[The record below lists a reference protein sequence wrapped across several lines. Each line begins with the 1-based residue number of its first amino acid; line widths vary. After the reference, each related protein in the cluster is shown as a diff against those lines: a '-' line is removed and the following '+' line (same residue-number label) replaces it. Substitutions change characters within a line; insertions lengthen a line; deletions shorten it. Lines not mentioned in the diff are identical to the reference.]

1 MGERGRQVRLV
12 FFFVRC
18 FFVEAYF
25 SERCF
30 QRGGNACASILSF
43 FLGICASL
51 SLSLFFCVRRAHS
64 RALSFSF
71 ILSRSLDANSNFD
84 SIIEQAE
91 ASRQRGEGGTGTSGG
106 NATMTTQQTTVNNNY
121 VNGNAQSQQQLQQ
134 QRQMGSISQQQ
145 KNNNANLEEADAH
158 FLQFRVRDLE
168 RRDKDKDGM
177 LSLLRS
183 RLEQY
188 EKEIAKLQREVKD
201 AATGGGQSGRIVSA
215 QGQQQQSGM
224 AMATSYAN
232 TSAAHHVAAEEIRKM
247 RKEIENLKTSLGFK
261 EEELQEAQE
270 NQENARRRSRREK
283 QELMNEIYALKEQV
297 KKRENEVEEQKL
309 QKKKRNEDETGPESE
324 AKRRKQNVESGD
336 GVSVSDAIKRFNNND
351 NINQRQHSHSTAAN
365 AANFATNRQA
375 HQQHKHTDTTKMTES
390 LPPPPTTTTTMT
402 TTFKDV
408 SDWQPMLPKAPKG
421 LFDQASMAA
430 SALYH
435 NRGNINYTAD
445 IQGGT
450 SSKKFAFFLD
460 SFAKSDALVFLGF
473 HTKAVEKGVTL
484 ASLRRKNNSSNNS
497 SRHNKSKKIG
507 SGLRNIEE
515 GWEYHS
521 VAIGRALASVFLDDE
536 GDEKDDNE
544 YQDGTANSTG
554 YRNDSIN
561 EVFSNA
567 NFLITLLEALKSVA
581 AFDGDKELNPQRNE
595 YADDN
600 ARDELAASAARLLLV
615 LLKNDR
621 RCCRRVIEAR
631 RRNLLRNLSTLQPP
645 TRGGANEDDEED
657 DSEEEEDMMIT
668 DKVVAPAATT
678 VNARGNEKKK
688 VLRRRINGSEFDIAS
703 ACAGSFAGGSLVP
716 HPLSTT
722 GRVFVHTKVQ
732 VPADD
737 YISASVKGASKSK
750 KGDASSSAPLRSATA
765 VVDEKFDAVAIIVDC
780 LRRCVGARAWEATAP
795 LLGAL
800 TWLTS
805 FAASEFTNGRDL
817 IGSRVLPSS
826 ELVMTSVPSRRA
838 VPTTNG
844 KTGEEKAPQSGAISA
859 AKQTQGMALCWMNS
873 CLKAN
878 SPQDTRMACLSLIR
892 TLSTCKSFQDAL
904 NEYAVLSDVVSVL
917 RNEIPSTSTNIMD
930 IAMTQDQNVSY
941 MNYTCSRSRELVDL
955 SLRVLAAFAHL
966 DWKGW
971 PRVVR
976 KENVLA
982 AAANT
987 ALWEMAIQKTKTKTR
1002 KTSTYKAAPVSGI
1015 SARVLRYALI
1025 MIAHILSVT
1034 ETQESAM
1041 RMLAENANLSRMMAR
1056 CARGA
1061 GELGPTEVKI
1071 GAFVMKCVEKAART
1085 QYYYI
1090 KF

>member
-1 MGERGRQVRLV
+1 M
-12 FFFVRC
+12 C
-18 FFVEAYF
+18 
-25 SERCF
+25 
-30 QRGGNACASILSF
+30 
-43 FLGICASL
+43 
-51 SLSLFFCVRRAHS
+51 LSLFFCVCRTHS
-64 RALSFSF
+64 HTLSFSF

-84 SIIEQAE
+84 SIIEQAV

-121 VNGNAQSQQQLQQ
+121 VNNLSGNAQSQQQLQQ

-145 KNNNANLEEADAH
+145 EQQKQNNNANLEEADAH
-158 FLQFRVRDLE
+158 FLQSRVHELE

-188 EKEIAKLQREVKD
+188 EKENAKLQREVKD
-201 AATGGGQSGRIVSA
+201 AATGGGQSGRIGNA

-224 AMATSYAN
+224 AIATSYAN

-309 QKKKRNEDETGPESE
+309 QKKKRSEDEIGPESE

-375 HQQHKHTDTTKMTES
+375 HQQNKHTDTTKRTES
-390 LPPPPTTTTTMT
+390 LPPPTTTTIMT

-645 TRGGANEDDEED
+645 TRDGANEDDEED

-688 VLRRRINGSEFDIAS
+688 VLRRRINSSEFDIAS

-1002 KTSTYKAAPVSGI
+1002 KTSTYKAAPASGI

>member
-1 MGERGRQVRLV
+1 
-12 FFFVRC
+12 
-18 FFVEAYF
+18 
-25 SERCF
+25 
-30 QRGGNACASILSF
+30 
-43 FLGICASL
+43 
-51 SLSLFFCVRRAHS
+51 
-64 RALSFSF
+64 
-71 ILSRSLDANSNFD
+71 
-84 SIIEQAE
+84 
-91 ASRQRGEGGTGTSGG
+91 
-106 NATMTTQQTTVNNNY
+106 
-121 VNGNAQSQQQLQQ
+121 
-134 QRQMGSISQQQ
+134 
-145 KNNNANLEEADAH
+145 
-158 FLQFRVRDLE
+158 
-168 RRDKDKDGM
+168 
-177 LSLLRS
+177 
-183 RLEQY
+183 
-188 EKEIAKLQREVKD
+188 
-201 AATGGGQSGRIVSA
+201 
-215 QGQQQQSGM
+215 M
-224 AMATSYAN
+224 AIATSYAN

-309 QKKKRNEDETGPESE
+309 QKKKRSEDETGPESE
-324 AKRRKQNVESGD
+324 AKRRKQNVESGA

-351 NINQRQHSHSTAAN
+351 NINQRQHSLSTAAN
-365 AANFATNRQA
+365 ATNFATNRQA
-375 HQQHKHTDTTKMTES
+375 HQQNKNMDTTKRTES
-390 LPPPPTTTTTMT
+390 LPTTTTTIMT

-445 IQGGT
+445 IQGRT

-473 HTKAVEKGVTL
+473 HTKAVERGVTL
-484 ASLRRKNNSSNNS
+484 ASLRRKNNSSNSS

-600 ARDELAASAARLLLV
+600 ARDELAVSAARLLLV

-631 RRNLLRNLSTLQPP
+631 RRNLLRNLSTSQPP
-645 TRGGANEDDEED
+645 PRGGATEDDEAEDSVEED
-657 DSEEEEDMMIT
+657 DLMIT
-668 DKVVAPAATT
+668 DKATVAASITT
-678 VNARGNEKKK
+678 NVRGNEKRKI
-688 VLRRRINGSEFDIAS
+688 LRRRINGSEFDVAS
-703 ACAGSFAGGSLVP
+703 ACAGSFAGGSLLP

-722 GRVFVHTKVQ
+722 GRVFVHTKEQ
-732 VPADD
+732 VPTED
-737 YISASVKGASKSK
+737 YITAPSKGASKSK
-750 KGDASSSAPLRSATA
+750 KSDASSSAPSRSATA
-765 VVDEKFDAVAIIVDC
+765 VVDEKFDAVAIVVDC
-780 LRRCVGARAWEATAP
+780 LRRCVGARAWEATSP

-805 FAASEFTNGRDL
+805 FAASEFTNGRDVV
-817 IGSRVLPSS
+817 GSRVLPASD
-826 ELVMTSVPSRRA
+826 LVMTMVASRRA
-838 VPTTNG
+838 VPTTNL
-844 KTGEEKAPQSGAISA
+844 KTGEDEIPQSGVISA
-859 AKQTQGMALCWMNS
+859 PKQSQITTSCWLNY
-873 CLKAN
+873 CLKAS

-930 IAMTQDQNVSY
+930 IATTQDQNATY
-941 MNYTCSRSRELVDL
+941 INYTCSRSRELVDL

-987 ALWEMAIQKTKTKTR
+987 ALWEMAVQKAKIKTR
-1002 KTSTYKAAPVSGI
+1002 KTPSSKVAPVSGI
-1015 SARVLRYALI
+1015 NARVLRYALI
-1025 MIAHILSVT
+1025 MIAHILSIT

-1061 GELGPTEVKI
+1061 SELGPTEVKI

-1085 QYYYI
+1085 HYY
-1090 KF
+1090 

>member
-158 FLQFRVRDLE
+158 FLQSRVHELE

-188 EKEIAKLQREVKD
+188 EKENAKLQREVKD
-201 AATGGGQSGRIVSA
+201 AATGGGQSGRIGNA

-224 AMATSYAN
+224 AIATSYAN

-309 QKKKRNEDETGPESE
+309 QKKKRSEDEIGPESE

-375 HQQHKHTDTTKMTES
+375 HQQNKNMYTTKRTES
-390 LPPPPTTTTTMT
+390 LPPTTTTTIMT

-688 VLRRRINGSEFDIAS
+688 VLRRRINSSEFDIAS

-844 KTGEEKAPQSGAISA
+844 KTGEEEAPQSGAIAA

-1041 RMLAENANLSRMMAR
+1041 RMLAENPNLSRMMAR

>member
-1 MGERGRQVRLV
+1 VGERGRQVRLV

-158 FLQFRVRDLE
+158 FLQSRVRDLE

-324 AKRRKQNVESGD
+324 AKRRKQNVESGA
-336 GVSVSDAIKRFNNND
+336 GVSVSDAIKRFNSND
-351 NINQRQHSHSTAAN
+351 NINQLQHSLSTAAN

-375 HQQHKHTDTTKMTES
+375 HQQNKNMYTTKRTES
-390 LPPPPTTTTTMT
+390 LPPTTTTTIMT

-484 ASLRRKNNSSNNS
+484 ASLRRKNNSSNSS

-536 GDEKDDNE
+536 VDEKDDNE

-631 RRNLLRNLSTLQPP
+631 RRNLLRNLSTSQSS

-703 ACAGSFAGGSLVP
+703 ACTSSFAGGSLVP

-765 VVDEKFDAVAIIVDC
+765 VVDEKFDAVTIIVDC

-817 IGSRVLPSS
+817 VGSRVLPSS

-941 MNYTCSRSRELVDL
+941 MNYTCSRSRELVDM

-1002 KTSTYKAAPVSGI
+1002 KTSTYKAAPASGI

-1041 RMLAENANLSRMMAR
+1041 RMLAENPNLSRMMAR